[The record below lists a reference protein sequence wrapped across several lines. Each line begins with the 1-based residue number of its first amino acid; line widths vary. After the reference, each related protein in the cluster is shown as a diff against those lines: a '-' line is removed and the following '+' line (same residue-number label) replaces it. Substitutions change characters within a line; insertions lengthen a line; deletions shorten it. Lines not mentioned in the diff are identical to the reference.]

1 MAHCFCLRIG
11 LLSLSKIHSY
21 TKAHF
26 HQLSQR
32 WVTLQPDSDYN
43 PREKCKEKRKLDLEA
58 ITKEIIE
65 EISDNR
71 RSNKDFNQGSRSK
84 LFGDQIWSTNGPKN
98 AKNNLVRLKVVFLD
112 YKIPVSLVRKCG
124 YCLLKKRVHFHLTL
138 LSHCLQDICN
148 CTYLKL

>member
-1 MAHCFCLRIG
+1 MWLTFLSENWIAFTFLHT
-11 LLSLSKIHSY
+11 LSLSKIHFH

-26 HQLSQR
+26 HFFPQR

-71 RSNKDFNQGSRSK
+71 RSNKE
-84 LFGDQIWSTNGPKN
+84 
-98 AKNNLVRLKVVFLD
+98 
-112 YKIPVSLVRKCG
+112 
-124 YCLLKKRVHFHLTL
+124 
-138 LSHCLQDICN
+138 CN
-148 CTYLKL
+148 